1 MNRALPGA
9 RTASI
14 TVVFLSAMGSA
25 SMPVSAEDVSLAP
38 MVVTATRTA
47 VPLTA
52 VLGNVSVI
60 DREVIDQA
68 TGLSVS
74 ELLRQYAGVQISNNG
89 GLGKESTV
97 FLRGTEARHVLL
109 LIDGVVYGSATKGTP
124 NWDNLA
130 LSSIERIEILRGPAA
145 SLYGSDAVGGVVQIF
160 TREGTAG
167 KAQPYLNST
176 LGSYGRHEFSA
187 GVSGGSP
194 AIRYAVGIATTRETG
209 FSARNVSAGTSYNPD
224 EDGFDQQSMY
234 ANVRWSLTPSLDLGA
249 SVMVSSG
256 NNQFDSSSFGSANY
270 DVRGLTT
277 TRASGLN
284 LSKTWS
290 HGGQTRV
297 RFSRADDLTRNLYRT
312 ATTVFDTSREQ
323 WGLQHDQPVAL
334 GTLSLGVDSL
344 LEEVSS
350 TDNYA
355 VKKRTVDGIF
365 AALQGSRG
373 AHRWQVSARH
383 DDNSQFG
390 HATTGALG
398 YGYELLPSWTMVASM
413 GTSFKAP
420 TFNQLYS
427 PTVTSSFRANPD
439 LRPEKGLGKE
449 VGLRYASGSQRWDL
463 TIFSNEI
470 DGLIVNGNPVINA
483 QKAKISGLSLGGQ
496 YVQGVWKISGNLEIL
511 NALNKTPGST
521 YNRKLPRR
529 ADEQLTLSLERALD
543 GWWLGVH
550 ALLASSRLD
559 SSSSDRVLPGFGT
572 LALSAERALG
582 DDWSLQIR
590 VNNLGDKVYETAYS
604 YNQPG
609 RSIYTTLNWRPKR

>member
-1 MNRALPGA
+1 MDRALPGA
-9 RTASI
+9 CMASI
-14 TVVFLSAMGSA
+14 PVVFMSVMGSA
-25 SMPVSAEDVSLAP
+25 IMPVSAEEVVLAP
-38 MVVTATRTA
+38 VFVTATRTA
-47 VPLTA
+47 VQLTD

-68 TGLSVS
+68 AGLSVS

-130 LSSIERIEILRGPAA
+130 LPSIERIEILRGPAS

-160 TREGTAG
+160 TREGTVG
-167 KAQPYLNST
+167 KVQPYLSAT
-176 LGSYGRHEFSA
+176 LGSYGRRELSS
-187 GVSGGSP
+187 GISGGSQT
-194 AIRYAVGIATTRETG
+194 IRYALGIATTRETG
-209 FSARNVSAGTSYNPD
+209 FSARNVNAGTSFNPD
-224 EDGFDQQSMY
+224 EDGFEQHSMH
-234 ANVRWSLTPSLDLGA
+234 ANLRWSLTPSLDLGA
-249 SVMVSSG
+249 TVVVSSG
-256 NNQFDSSSFGSANY
+256 NNRFDSSSFGSANY

-284 LSKTWS
+284 LSKQWS
-290 HGGQTRV
+290 LGGQTYV

-312 ATTVFDTSREQ
+312 STTVFDTARKQ

-334 GTLSLGVDSL
+334 GTLSVGVDSL
-344 LEEVSS
+344 LEEVHS
-350 TDNYA
+350 TDNYS

-365 AALQGSRG
+365 AALQGSKG

-390 HATTGALG
+390 SAITGSLG
-398 YGYELLPSWTMVASM
+398 YGYQFLPSWTMVASM

-427 PTVTSSFRANPD
+427 PTITSGFRANPD
-439 LRPEKGLGKE
+439 LKPEKGLGKE
-449 VGLRYASGSQRWDL
+449 LGLNYESGSQRWDVA
-463 TIFSNEI
+463 IFFNEI
-470 DGLIVNGNPVINA
+470 DNLIVNGNPVINA
-483 QKAKISGLSLGGQ
+483 QKTKISGFSLGGQ
-496 YVQGVWKISGNLEIL
+496 YVQGVWKVSGNLEVL
-511 NALNKTPGST
+511 HALNKTPGST

-529 ADEQLTLSLERALD
+529 AEEQLTFSLERALD

-550 ALLASSRLD
+550 ALLVSNRLD

-572 LALSAERALG
+572 LAFSAERALG

-590 VNNLGDKVYETAYS
+590 MNNLGNKVYETAYS